1 MSRHKEDRLKQEQQ
15 TEDNVPIK
23 RKRSKW
29 TVVRWFLI
37 PLLLLLALGG
47 GLAAGYVV
55 LGKKELSDVFHWST
69 WKHVYDLVFA
79 P

>member
-1 MSRHKEDRLKQEQQ
+1 MSRQKEDRLKQEQL
-15 TEDNVPIK
+15 TEDNAPIK

-29 TVVRWFLI
+29 KIVQWFLI

-55 LGKKELSDVFHWST
+55 LGNKELSDVFHWST

>member
-1 MSRHKEDRLKQEQQ
+1 MSRQKEDRLKQEQL

-29 TVVRWFLI
+29 TVVQWFLI

-47 GLAAGYVV
+47 GLTVGYVV
-55 LGKKELSDVFHWST
+55 LGKKELSDVLHWST
-69 WKHVYDLVFA
+69 WKHIYDLVFA